1 MLFSTAIA
9 ANAVDASCP
18 ITPQERNL
26 DYRVVQ
32 ERRAVELRRYG
43 TPDSESPVC
52 VLHLDCQLPN
62 ARPVGVS
69 YVLRSGSILLGDI
82 SAMQFSYGDGSTQR
96 CRVTDIRVP
105 Q

>member
-1 MLFSTAIA
+1 VLFSTAIA
-9 ANAVDASCP
+9 ASAVDASCP

-26 DYRVVQ
+26 DYRLVQ

-43 TPDSESPVC
+43 TPDSEPPVC
-52 VLHLDCQLPN
+52 VLQLACQLPD
-62 ARPVGVS
+62 AKPVGVS
-69 YVLRSGSILLGDI
+69 YILRAGSILLGDI
-82 SAMQFSYGDGSTQR
+82 SAMQFSYGDGSTER

>member
-9 ANAVDASCP
+9 ASAVDASCP

-43 TPDSESPVC
+43 TADTESPVC
-52 VLHLDCQLPN
+52 VLHLDCQLPD
-62 ARPVGVS
+62 ARPVGVG
-69 YVLRSGSILLGDI
+69 YILRSGSILLGDI

>member
-1 MLFSTAIA
+1 VCFSAAIA
-9 ANAVDASCP
+9 ATAVDASCP

-43 TPDSESPVC
+43 TPDSEPPVC
-52 VLHLDCQLPN
+52 VLHLACQLPD
-62 ARPVGVS
+62 AKPVGVS
-69 YVLRSGSILLGDI
+69 YVLRAGSILLGDI